1 MIKKSVVL
9 RRGALC
15 KQKHIK
21 TSDNFL
27 KIVVCFSNLKIAAD
41 KIPILKTGC

>member
-1 MIKKSVVL
+1 MIKKSGVL
-9 RRGALC
+9 RRGSLC
-15 KQKHIK
+15 KQTHIK

-27 KIVVCFSNLKIAAD
+27 KIVACSSNLKIAAE